1 MQSSLECRIPA
12 INTHRWIR
20 EIPATTTDG
29 PKISFKLLILFL
41 LMLYSNV
48 AVIFKQL
55 DAFRPVQV
63 VAVAAIVMML
73 VELGTARE
81 RFRLA
86 WPQSLVLLAFLGV
99 AALSSFSA
107 IYARNLDKAI
117 PNLQAELRA

>member
-55 DAFRPVQV
+55 DAFRPVPV
-63 VAVAAIVMML
+63 VAGAALVMMMGG
-73 VELGTARE
+73 LGTARE

-86 WPQSLVLLAFLGV
+86 WPQSLVLLGFLGL
-99 AALSSFSA
+99 AALSIFIA
-107 IYARNLDKAI
+107 AYARLASN
-117 PNLQAELRA
+117 RT